1 MILAAATTIST
12 KILIEFFLNSFRI
25 LSAISL
31 KQTKLD
37 RACFSAKYRVFTII
51 FNEFVFQGFYST
63 AQIVA
68 VLTHVSSQV
77 LLLYKLWL
85 TSSGLLLSD
94 TGVFSVS
101 PLLQRVHIHPSS
113 ANFCSIAFP
122 YWHKLSLSFY
132 YPTTVKINH

>member
-1 MILAAATTIST
+1 MILAAATIST

-51 FNEFVFQGFYST
+51 LNKFVFQGFYSI

-68 VLTHVSSQV
+68 VLTRISWQV
-77 LLLYKLWL
+77 LLLYKL
-85 TSSGLLLSD
+85 
-94 TGVFSVS
+94 
-101 PLLQRVHIHPSS
+101 
-113 ANFCSIAFP
+113 
-122 YWHKLSLSFY
+122 
-132 YPTTVKINH
+132 